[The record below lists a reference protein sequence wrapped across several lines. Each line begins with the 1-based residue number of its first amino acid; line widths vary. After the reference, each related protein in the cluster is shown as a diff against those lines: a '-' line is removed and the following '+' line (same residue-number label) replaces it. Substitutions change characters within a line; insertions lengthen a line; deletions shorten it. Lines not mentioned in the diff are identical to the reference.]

1 MKKQWQ
7 RTALAVVGASLLM
20 GSLTACVPL
29 VVGGGMVTTAMIAS
43 DRRTS
48 GMYLED
54 ERIEQKASAKL
65 RGMTNNGW
73 RASVTSFNRVVLIT
87 GEVRNQAEKEAI
99 GREVASVEN
108 VRNVANELEVV
119 PFVSSITQR
128 GKDTLITSQV
138 KASLLDAKDVQ
149 SNTIKVV
156 TELNVVY
163 LMGIVTERESKR
175 VAEIARGVNGVR
187 KVVRVFEIISEDE
200 LAKYKN
206 QQQSSNSAPASQSVQ

>member
-7 RTALAVVGASLLM
+7 RTALSVVGASLLM

-29 VVGGGMVTTAMIAS
+29 VVGGGMVTTALVAS

-54 ERIEQKASAKL
+54 ERIEQKAAAKL
-65 RGMTNNGW
+65 RAMNNTGW
-73 RASVTSFNRVVLIT
+73 RASVTSYNRLVLIT

-99 GREVASVEN
+99 GREVASVGN
-108 VRNVANELEVV
+108 VRKVVNDLEVV

-128 GKDTLITSQV
+128 TKDTLITSQV
-138 KASLLDAKDVQ
+138 KASLLDAKDLQ
-149 SNTIKVV
+149 ANTIKVV
-156 TELNVVY
+156 TEMNVVY

-175 VAEIARGVNGVR
+175 AAEIARGINGVT
-187 KVVRVFEIISEDE
+187 KVVRVFEVISEDE
-200 LAKYKN
+200 LVKYKN
-206 QQQSSNSAPASQSVQ
+206 QAAQEEKDPSNP

>member
-7 RTALAVVGASLLM
+7 RTALSVIGASLLM

-29 VVGGGMVTTAMIAS
+29 VVGGGMVTTALVAS

-65 RGMTNNGW
+65 RAMKNSGW
-73 RASVTSFNRVVLIT
+73 RASVTSYNRVVLIT
-87 GEVRNQAEKEAI
+87 GEVRNQTEKDAI

-108 VRNVANELEVV
+108 VRNVVNELEVV
-119 PFVSSITQR
+119 PFVSSIAQR
-128 GKDTLITSQV
+128 SKDTLITSQV
-138 KASLLDAKDVQ
+138 KASLLDAKDIQ
-149 SNTIKVV
+149 ANTIKVV
-156 TELNVVY
+156 TEMNVVY
-163 LMGIVTERESKR
+163 LMGIVTERESTR
-175 VAEIARGVNGVR
+175 AAEIARGVNGVR
-187 KVVRVFEIISEDE
+187 KVVRVFEVISEDE

-206 QQQSSNSAPASQSVQ
+206 QSAQDEKSTAGQPVQ

>member
-7 RTALAVVGASLLM
+7 RTALSVIGASLLM

-29 VVGGGMVTTAMIAS
+29 VVGGGMVTTALIAS

-65 RGMTNNGW
+65 RAMKNSGW
-73 RASVTSFNRVVLIT
+73 RASVTSYNRVVLIT
-87 GEVRNQAEKEAI
+87 GEVRNQTEKDAI

-108 VRNVANELEVV
+108 VRNVVNELEVV
-119 PFVSSITQR
+119 PFVSSIAQR
-128 GKDTLITSQV
+128 SKDTLITSQV
-138 KASLLDAKDVQ
+138 KASLLDAKDIQ
-149 SNTIKVV
+149 ANTIKVV
-156 TELNVVY
+156 TEMNVVY
-163 LMGIVTERESKR
+163 LMGIVTERESTR
-175 VAEIARGVNGVR
+175 AAEIARGVNGVR
-187 KVVRVFEIISEDE
+187 KVVRVFEVISEDE

-206 QQQSSNSAPASQSVQ
+206 QSAQDEKSTAGQPVQ

>member
-7 RTALAVVGASLLM
+7 RTALSVIGASLLM

-29 VVGGGMVTTAMIAS
+29 VVGGGMVTTALVAS

-65 RGMTNNGW
+65 RAMKNSGW
-73 RASVTSFNRVVLIT
+73 RASVTSYNRVVLIT
-87 GEVRNQAEKEAI
+87 GEVRNQTEKDAI

-108 VRNVANELEVV
+108 VRNVVNELEVV
-119 PFVSSITQR
+119 PFVSSIAQR
-128 GKDTLITSQV
+128 SKDTLITSQV
-138 KASLLDAKDVQ
+138 KASLLDAKDIQ
-149 SNTIKVV
+149 ANTIKVV
-156 TELNVVY
+156 TEMNVVY
-163 LMGIVTERESKR
+163 LMGIVTERESTR
-175 VAEIARGVNGVR
+175 AAEIARGVNGVR
-187 KVVRVFEIISEDE
+187 KVVRVFEVISEDE

-206 QQQSSNSAPASQSVQ
+206 QSAQDEKSTAGQPAQ